1 MGFLSIAMLFFQ
13 DWVIT
18 ESPASRSEIVVT
30 ETTVISQDAPQKPW
44 VVMFTASWCG
54 PCQSWK
60 NSSKPS
66 EIRSAGYQ
74 IVYVDIDREPKWK
87 KAGKKLPAVE
97 RYPTFWVVDPATKL
111 PIKTWTGSVSVF
123 DVLSVAKDDGKK
135 PSRSEKRMIR
145 RTKSDIES
153 WIRRNY
159 SSSDNLKTTVN
170 PASNVWNHLVDG
182 TSGTHVFTREQ
193 INGLELW
200 IALALH
206 DAVHSGRLTPF
217 VD

>member
-18 ESPASRSEIVVT
+18 ESPASKSEIVIT
-30 ETTVISQDAPQKPW
+30 ETAVNVAKQKPW

-54 PCQSWK
+54 PCQNWK
-60 NSSKPS
+60 KSSKPS
-66 EIRSAGYQ
+66 DIRSAGYQ
-74 IVYVDIDREPKWK
+74 IVYVDIDKEPKWK
-87 KAGKKLPAVE
+87 NAGKKLPAVD
-97 RYPTFWVVDPATKL
+97 RYPTFWLVDPATKL
-111 PIKTWTGSVSVF
+111 PMKIWTGS
-123 DVLSVAKDDGKK
+123 LSVSDLSFVGTEDLKK
-135 PSRSEKRMIR
+135 TSKSEKRMIR

-159 SSSDNLKTTVN
+159 SSSDDLKTDVN
-170 PASNVWNHLVDG
+170 PKSNVWNHLVDG

-193 INGLELW
+193 VNGLELW